1 MWSAIALAAA
11 VALFWAIVRFTPVG
25 AMLPGETEA
34 EMRRQIVEL
43 GIRADSLQNRLRL
56 LDSYA
61 SNLRSA
67 IGGKPTDSYVST
79 LISEGDTLIEASER
93 EREFVADYDPSGRF
107 SLSVLTP
114 IAAYGMAFYSPL
126 ADCRQTSASD
136 AQVATLSVMEPSPVM
151 SVYQG
156 TVISVGRDPLGYV
169 LVIQHG
175 NDFISQ
181 YSGLENIYV
190 KKDSRV
196 EAGEAIGSIIP
207 DQPLLFEIWHDGNA
221 VPPDRL
227 ISF

>member
-1 MWSAIALAAA
+1 
-11 VALFWAIVRFTPVG
+11 
-25 AMLPGETEA
+25 
-34 EMRRQIVEL
+34 
-43 GIRADSLQNRLRL
+43 
-56 LDSYA
+56 
-61 SNLRSA
+61 
-67 IGGKPTDSYVST
+67 
-79 LISEGDTLIEASER
+79 
-93 EREFVADYDPSGRF
+93 
-107 SLSVLTP
+107 
-114 IAAYGMAFYSPL
+114 
-126 ADCRQTSASD
+126 DCRQTSASD

-207 DQPLLFEIWHDGNA
+207 DQP
-221 VPPDRL
+221 
-227 ISF
+227 